1 MTRSSGGPPPPAE
14 ERLLDDFPVPG
25 LQEWERECAH
35 LLGGA
40 SFAQKLLTP
49 TYEGITLRPLYV
61 REDVAGLPHLDSL
74 PGAAP
79 YLRGTHPLGH
89 LEAPWWV
96 AQELPH
102 PDYETFNRCLR
113 HDLERGQT
121 AVNLLLDEATQA
133 GRDPDQAAAGEV
145 GNGGTSIAS
154 VIGLDKALAG
164 VDLGRLPLLVQ
175 AGSAALPFAA
185 LVVALLRRRGQD
197 PAVLRGSLGMDPL
210 CGLAQHG
217 TLPLSL
223 QRAYDE
229 LALLTRWAKD
239 HAPRVRTVAAYGF
252 PWHEGGGSAVQE
264 LAFTLAAAVQHL
276 RELQQRGL
284 GIQDVGPR
292 LLFGLE
298 VGPQFFLE
306 IAKLRAAR
314 LLWARV
320 AEACGGD
327 ATARQVFL
335 HVRTSPVSLTAL
347 DPWVNI
353 LRGTTEAFA
362 AIVGGCDSLHV
373 APFDA
378 ALGLPGELARR
389 LARNT
394 QLVLREEAHFDRVV
408 DPAGG
413 SWYVETLTA
422 ELAEKAW
429 ALFQEIER
437 QGGLISALAK
447 ELPQRQVAATAE
459 QRRRNAATRRDVL
472 VGVNRYPNAAEI
484 SPVAEVPDLAAF
496 HAARSERLQDLRT
509 SGEHARNLEVL
520 EKLEAVL
527 ESSPAAQF
535 EAVVEAAARGAT
547 IGELTW
553 ALRHG
558 EDDRPVV
565 LPVRSFRAAAD
576 FEALRHRVE
585 AWRQRS
591 VRTPQVFLANLGP
604 PAGYMPRLDFARSF
618 FQIGG
623 FAVAGESWFATAAE
637 AAAAALASGAPVV
650 VIVSNDARYPEVV
663 PPLAAALQ
671 QGEAPP
677 WVMLAGRPGDHE
689 ARFAAAGVD
698 DFIHR
703 HSDVLAV
710 LGALAE
716 RIGVDP

>member
-1 MTRSSGGPPPPAE
+1 MTRSSGGPQPPAE
-14 ERLLDDFPVPG
+14 ERLLEGFPAPS
-25 LQEWERECAH
+25 LKEWEQECAH
-35 LLGGA
+35 LLVGA
-40 SFAQKLLTP
+40 PYAQKLLTS

-61 REDVAGLPHLDSL
+61 REDAAGLPHLNDL

-79 YLRGTHPLGH
+79 YRRGTHPLGH
-89 LEAPWWV
+89 LQAPWWV
-96 AQELPH
+96 AQELPY

-113 HDLERGQT
+113 QDLERGQT

-133 GRDPDQAAAGEV
+133 GRDPDQAAVGEV
-145 GNGGTSIAS
+145 GKGGTSIAS
-154 VIGLDKALAG
+154 VIGLEKALAG
-164 VDLGRLPLLVQ
+164 VDLSRVPLLVQ

-197 PAVLRGSLGMDPL
+197 PMVLRGSLGMDPI
-210 CGLAQHG
+210 CGLAQRG
-217 TLPLSL
+217 KLPLSL

-239 HAPRVRTVAAYGF
+239 HAPRMRTVAAYGF

-276 RELQQRGL
+276 RELEQRGL

-298 VGPQFFLE
+298 VGPHFFLE

-327 ATARQVFL
+327 AMAQQVFL
-335 HVRTSPVSLTAL
+335 HVRSSPVSLTAV

-373 APFDA
+373 APFDE

-413 SWYVETLTA
+413 SWYVESLTA

-429 ALFQEIER
+429 ALFQEIE
-437 QGGLISALAK
+437 QEGGLISALAK
-447 ELPQRQVAATAE
+447 ELPQRQVAATAAL
-459 QRRRNAATRRDVL
+459 RRQNTATRQDVL
-472 VGVNRYPNAAEI
+472 VGVNRYPDAAEVP
-484 SPVAEVPDLAAF
+484 PVAEVPDLVAF
-496 HAARSERLQDLRT
+496 HAARTERLQELRT
-509 SGEHARNLEVL
+509 SAEHTENLKVL
-520 EKLEAVL
+520 EKLGAVL
-527 ESSPAAQF
+527 ESSPVAQF
-535 EAVVEAAARGAT
+535 EAVVEAAAQGAT
-547 IGELTW
+547 IGEFTQV
-553 ALRHG
+553 LRHG

-565 LPVRSFRAAAD
+565 MPVKSFRAAAG

-585 AWRQRS
+585 SWRERTG
-591 VRTPQVFLANLGP
+591 RTPQVFLANLGP
-604 PAGYMPRLDFARSF
+604 LAGYMPRLDFARSF

-623 FAVAGESWFATAAE
+623 FAVADESWFATPAE
-637 AAAAALASGAPVV
+637 AAKAALASGAPVV
-650 VIVSNDARYPEVV
+650 AIVSTDVRYAEAV
-663 PPLAAALQ
+663 PLLAAALK
-671 QGEAPP
+671 QGKSAPQ
-677 WVMLAGRPGDHE
+677 VMLAGRASTSSSTGTATRSRCSRPWRSG
-689 ARFAAAGVD
+689 
-698 DFIHR
+698 
-703 HSDVLAV
+703 
-710 LGALAE
+710 
-716 RIGVDP
+716 